1 MLYLAHN
8 TLLKSFR
15 SNRDRDGPNPELL
28 LLPTMH
34 FHEEADKNAREY
46 KYIFPS
52 CLVVIRYP
60 LFVIR
65 PRLQTPLLG
74 KFAVI
79 INYPTENG

>member
-1 MLYLAHN
+1 MPYLARN
-8 TLLKSFR
+8 TLPKSFR

-52 CLVVIRYP
+52 C
-60 LFVIR
+60 
-65 PRLQTPLLG
+65 
-74 KFAVI
+74 FAVMRCTLI
-79 INYPTENG
+79 AIRS